1 MAFPGVGVMKRY
13 DVVQRLSSQKPL
25 SRRSW
30 CLILSLAWVL
40 HDGEE
45 WLLAPQMLQFMQSDA
60 PDFVRNVYAGITVPD
75 LQGVLLILTSVVLV
89 VIATAARFASTAAG
103 AFVTMVL
110 AALLGLNAVFHIAMS
125 IDTRIYVPGLFTA
138 VLVSLPTAVALLV
151 QARRQRWTP
160 TPAFVAVVPAAVLV
174 HGPVLD
180 ALFSVC
186 LRVVRA

>member
-1 MAFPGVGVMKRY
+1 MPRVPSGK
-13 DVVQRLSSQKPL
+13 SL

-40 HDGEE
+40 HDSEE

-60 PDFVRNVYAGITVPD
+60 PDFVRSVYAGITVPE
-75 LQGVLLILTSVVLV
+75 LQAVLVILTSVLLV
-89 VIATAARFASTAAG
+89 VIATAARIASTATA
-103 AFVTMVL
+103 AFGTMVL
-110 AALLGLNAVFHIAMS
+110 AALLGLNAVFHIALF
-125 IDTRIYVPGLFTA
+125 IDTGAYAPGLLTA
-138 VLVSLPTAVALLV
+138 VIVSLPIATTLLV

-160 TPAFVAVVPAAVLV
+160 TPVFLAVVPAAILV

-180 ALFSVC
+180 ALFSVS